1 MKILIVK
8 ASALGDIV
16 HALPVLPYLKSASPN
31 LEIDWVVEEPF
42 ASLLSAN
49 PMVHRLHILRTKAW
63 RKARFSAQAR
73 RELFELLGSLRR
85 ERYDVVL
92 DLQGN
97 VKSGMLTLA
106 AHAPLRYGFDRSG
119 AREWPNLLA
128 TNRKVALSEAD
139 YHIMDRTMLAPMA
152 AFPGGKRSDAPGPLF
167 VAPKI
172 REEMARDLEERGLS
186 GKKTTVFHCG
196 ASWQT
201 KRWENASW
209 AELARKV
216 EELLGLNV
224 ILTWGGETEHAD
236 CRVIWET
243 SGKTA
248 TIWPRV
254 GIPQMAALLE
264 SASVVVGG
272 DTGLIH
278 MAAALGTPTVSFY
291 TATHSLRNGPR
302 GEKHRL
308 VQSNLPCS
316 PCLRRDCRRL
326 AECRASIRVGDMLE
340 AIAAAIA

>member
-1 MKILIVK
+1 MKVLIVK

-16 HALPVLPYLKSASPN
+16 HALPVLPYLKSAAPD

-42 ASLLSAN
+42 ASLLGAN
-49 PMVHRLHILRTKAW
+49 PMVRRLHILRTKAW
-63 RKARFSAQAR
+63 RRARFSGQAR
-73 RELFELLGSLRR
+73 REFWELLEGLRR
-85 ERYDVVL
+85 ERYDVAL

-97 VKSGMLTLA
+97 MKSGMITLA
-106 AHAPLRYGFDRSG
+106 SRAPLRYGFDRSG

-139 YHIMDRTMLAPMA
+139 YHIMDRTILAPMA
-152 AFPGGKRSDAPGPLF
+152 AFPGGKRTDAPGPLF
-167 VAPKI
+167 VAPEI
-172 REEMARDLEERGLS
+172 QEETGKALAEHDLT
-186 GKKTTVFHCG
+186 GKKTAVFHSG
-196 ASWQT
+196 ASWRS

-209 AELARKV
+209 AELVRKT
-216 EELLGLNV
+216 EERLGLHV
-224 ILTWGGETEHAD
+224 ILTWGGDAELAD
-236 CRVIWET
+236 CRVIWEA

-254 GIPQMAALLE
+254 GIPEMAALLE

-278 MAAALGTPTVSFY
+278 MAAALETPTVSFY
-291 TATHSLRNGPR
+291 TATHGLRNGPR

-308 VQSNLPCS
+308 VQSSLPCS
-316 PCLRRDCRRL
+316 PCLRRDCRKL
-326 AECRASIRVGDMLE
+326 PECRASVRVEDMLE